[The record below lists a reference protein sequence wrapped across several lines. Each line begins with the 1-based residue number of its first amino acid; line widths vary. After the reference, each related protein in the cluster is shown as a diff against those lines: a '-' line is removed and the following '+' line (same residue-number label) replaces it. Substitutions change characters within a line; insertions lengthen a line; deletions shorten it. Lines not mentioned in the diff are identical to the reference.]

1 MSTGGAKNKRT
12 GEFEFHE
19 QKPVSVGRNRD
30 KKVVALC
37 GTLVILLVFAVIQ
50 VGIMYMAYRS
60 EANAKNTLQ
69 AEINRYEKIVGKDKL
84 EEIEK
89 YLSSRDASDE
99 MQLSYVYRVGNAKW
113 DNFTPESLGEDAFG
127 LKYQQLIHMAERH
140 TEGSFYQVSQLDCSR
155 NGRNGYMAV
164 VNYHQSRHYIVS
176 YVESGDFMMD
186 LYAPEQ
192 TKKIYYYRIDENDD
206 WRRANYN
213 SDDPTR
219 CDELSEEER
228 SALTGF
234 NLLCLNSN
242 NENQTF

>member
-1 MSTGGAKNKRT
+1 
-12 GEFEFHE
+12 
-19 QKPVSVGRNRD
+19 
-30 KKVVALC
+30 
-37 GTLVILLVFAVIQ
+37 
-50 VGIMYMAYRS
+50 
-60 EANAKNTLQ
+60 
-69 AEINRYEKIVGKDKL
+69 
-84 EEIEK
+84 
-89 YLSSRDASDE
+89 
-99 MQLSYVYRVGNAKW
+99 
-113 DNFTPESLGEDAFG
+113 
-127 LKYQQLIHMAERH
+127 
-140 TEGSFYQVSQLDCSR
+140 
-155 NGRNGYMAV
+155 
-164 VNYHQSRHYIVS
+164 
-176 YVESGDFMMD
+176 MMD